1 MTEEGNKTQLIYG
14 SSDMCNLLGIKDS
27 TLRKYCL
34 VLQNAGYTFHTNE
47 RGQRGFFDQD
57 VIVLRK
63 FIETKKM
70 SDMTLERSAEAV
82 VSWVKQS
89 DMAVSVIR
97 ENENNQRYD
106 EDIKELKNMIEK
118 QNELLITLANRL
130 DQQQKY
136 IDERLN
142 KRDSMLME
150 SLREVQETK
159 KLIAAA
165 EEAKKKGFWNR
176 LFGDKK

>member
-1 MTEEGNKTQLIYG
+1 MTADNDKTQLIYG
-14 SSDMCNLLGIKDS
+14 STDMCNLLGIKDS

-34 VLQNAGYTFHTNE
+34 VLQNAGYNFHTNE

-57 VIVLRK
+57 VIVLRR
-63 FIETKKM
+63 FIDTKKM
-70 SDMTLERSAEAV
+70 SNMTLEQAAEAV

-97 ENENNQRYD
+97 EKEDNERHN
-106 EDIKELKNMIEK
+106 EDIQALKEMIEK
-118 QNELLITLANRL
+118 QNELLIALANRL

-142 KRDSMLME
+142 KRDAMLME

-159 KLIAAA
+159 KLIAAT
-165 EEAKKKGFWNR
+165 EEVKKKSFWSK
-176 LFGDKK
+176 LFSK